1 MHASAYWS
9 ARSSIAA
16 PVSCSGA
23 ASEIAVSLSAGVTPP
38 PCASSPPW
46 RSTPPTNSTPCRRP
60 NDEHPRRAPRL
71 HAAALLERGHPMP
84 AGAIGTVAEFAGPGW
99 ALVQW
104 DRGGQALTPA
114 TSRPT
119 AARRHRPAGACGSTH
134 PTHKRPAIA
143 LICGGRSSFLDG
155 SGSTWQATAALAQ
168 CMDSSTA
175 VSARAL
181 GRPGGTMRSRA
192 WARRL
197 HAARTASCCAWRSGE
212 LAG

>member
-1 MHASAYWS
+1 MNTHDE
-9 ARSSIAA
+9 
-16 PVSCSGA
+16 PLVC
-23 ASEIAVSLSAGVTPP
+23 TPP
-38 PCASSPPW
+38 RSW
-46 RSTPPTNSTPCRRP
+46 RLNDGTTIRHGSRVRHTPTG
-60 NDEHPRRAPRL
+60 
-71 HAAALLERGHPMP
+71 ERGHPMP